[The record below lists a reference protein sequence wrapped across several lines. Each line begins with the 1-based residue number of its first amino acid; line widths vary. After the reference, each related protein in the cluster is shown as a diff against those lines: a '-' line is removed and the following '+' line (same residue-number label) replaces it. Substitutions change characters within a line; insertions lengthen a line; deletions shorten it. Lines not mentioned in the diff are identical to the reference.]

1 MRQQKIMVVDDEPD
15 LQMLILQKF
24 RKEIKEDQYEF
35 CFAENGKE
43 ALDMLDE
50 SNGISLVLSDIN
62 MPKMDGLTFLS
73 ELQEL
78 KDPALKTVMVS
89 AYGDMDNIRKA
100 MNLGAF
106 DFVTKPI
113 NFDDLSTT
121 IEKALTEIN
130 YLKKTIEERKRLNSV
145 QRDLDTATRIQQKML
160 PQDFPPFPD
169 KEEFEIYAEM
179 ITAKEVGGDLYDFFF
194 IDEEERYLGF
204 VIGDVS
210 GKGVPAS
217 LYMAVSRTMLK
228 AIASQVENPAECLNQ
243 VNSMLIPE
251 SDMTTFV
258 TVFYG
263 VLDTQTGKI
272 RYCNGGHNLPYIIK
286 SDGTVNQVENTGG
299 LLLGKIEPVE
309 FETKEIQLEAGE
321 KIVLYTDGVVEA
333 VGEDGEMYDEEL
345 YEQFL
350 EGRDKDSSQK
360 IVQSTMVEVLQ
371 FVGKADQS
379 DDITVL
385 GLRYLGES

>member
-1 MRQQKIMVVDDEPD
+1 MVVDDEPD

-24 RKEIKEDQYEF
+24 RKEIKEDRYEF

-50 SNGISLVLSDIN
+50 SNSISLVLSDIN
-62 MPKMDGLTFLS
+62 MPKMDGLSLLS
-73 ELQEL
+73 ELQDVD
-78 KDPALKTVMVS
+78 DPALKTVMVS

-113 NFDDLSTT
+113 DFDDLSTT
-121 IEKALTEIN
+121 IEKALKEIN
-130 YLKKTIEERKRLNSV
+130 YLKKTIEARKRLNSV

-228 AIASQVENPAECLNQ
+228 AIASQVEDPADCLNQ

-263 VLDTQTGKI
+263 VLDTETGHI
-272 RYCNGGHNLPYIIK
+272 QYCNGGHNLPYIIK
-286 SDGTVNQVENTGG
+286 SDGTVKQVENTGG

-309 FETKEIQLEAGE
+309 FESKEIKLEPGE
-321 KIVLYTDGVVEA
+321 KLVMYTDGVVEA
-333 VGEDGEMYDEEL
+333 VGEDGEMYNEEL

-385 GLRYLGES
+385 GLRYNGNRN